1 MFDIP
6 DASDEE
12 ADKRPMFDM
21 PPAKRRK
28 GDGHGQGFGRK
39 EKESGS
45 GSGGGYDEAED
56 LEALALQKLRRR

>member
-1 MFDIP
+1 MSPVFDIP

-28 GDGHGQGFGRK
+28 GDGYVHSRK
-39 EKESGS
+39 EKADGA
-45 GSGGGYDEAED
+45 GAGYDEAED